1 MGLLLV
7 IQVSVQS
14 LLPREA
20 FLTTYPSPCLSL
32 LTELTIS
39 DTFVYFRL
47 SRLLK
52 YKLYKGNFIRV
63 VIALSLVLRIVLC
76 HKEQMF
82 NE

>member
-1 MGLLLV
+1 MGLLLI

-20 FLTTYPSPCLSL
+20 FLTTYPLPRLSL
-32 LTELTIS
+32 YTELTIS
-39 DTFVYFRL
+39 ATFVYFCL
-47 SRLLK
+47 SLFLK
-52 YKLYKGNFIRV
+52 YKLYRGTLIRV

-76 HKEQMF
+76 HKQQMF